1 MYLKKYLLF
10 LLFIFFPINVFASS
24 AKSTIVMDNDSGRVL
39 YENNSN
45 EKMLIASTT
54 KIMTCIVV
62 IENSDLSK
70 KVTVG
75 DEILNVYGTNIYVEV
90 GEVLSIKDL
99 LYGLMLRSGND
110 AAIVLANNVFSSEDV
125 FINKMNKKAK
135 EIGMNNTVFNNPHG
149 LDDETYN
156 YSTASDMALLARYA
170 YKNKVFRNIISTKKY
185 VTKSNLKSFEWYNRM
200 SLINNYKY
208 SNGGKN
214 GYTPKAGKT
223 LVSYASK
230 NNLNL
235 IIVTLDDN
243 DIYDNQKLLFEKYFK
258 LYNKYLIIDKNSFK
272 IESSL
277 INKRVF
283 LKESFSYP
291 LRDDEIDDISTLIH
305 INSNDENK
313 VGEIQVNLK
322 NNSIGKVD
330 IYSSHNKKEKDN
342 ILFKFK
348 KLFIR

>member
-10 LLFIFFPINVFASS
+10 LLFVFFPINVFASS

-305 INSNDENK
+305 INGSDENK

-330 IYSSHNKKEKDN
+330 IYSSQNKKEKDN

>member
-1 MYLKKYLLF
+1 MRRILL
-10 LLFIFFPINVFASS
+10 LIIIVFFPINVFASS
-24 AKSTIVMDNDSGRVL
+24 AKSTVVMDNDSGRVL
-39 YENNSN
+39 YKNNSN

-54 KIMTCIVV
+54 KIMTCIIA

-110 AAIVLANNVFSSEDV
+110 AAIVLANNIFKNEDE
-125 FINKMNKKAK
+125 FINNMNKKAK
-135 EIGMNNTVFNNPHG
+135 EIGMDNTVFNNPHG

-170 YKNKVFRNIISTKKY
+170 YKNEVFRNIISTKKY

-200 SLINNYKY
+200 SLINSYKY
-208 SNGGKN
+208 SRGGKN

-235 IIVTLDDN
+235 IIDKRN
-243 DIYDNQKLLFEKYFK
+243 FE
-258 LYNKYLIIDKNSFK
+258 
-272 IESSL
+272 IEDSL
-277 INKRVF
+277 INKNVF

-291 LRDDEIDDISTLIH
+291 LREDEIDEISTLIH
-305 INSNDENK
+305 INNSNDNK
-313 VGEIQVNLK
+313 VGEIQVKLK
-322 NNSIGKVD
+322 NNNIGKVD
-330 IYSSHNKKEKDN
+330 IYSSHNKKENDN

>member
-1 MYLKKYLLF
+1 MRRILL
-10 LLFIFFPINVFASS
+10 LIIIVFFPINVFASS
-24 AKSTIVMDNDSGRVL
+24 AKSTVVMDNDSGRVL
-39 YENNSN
+39 YKNNSN

-54 KIMTCIVV
+54 KIMTCIIA

-110 AAIVLANNVFSSEDV
+110 AAIVLANNIFKNEDE
-125 FINKMNKKAK
+125 FINNMNKKAK
-135 EIGMNNTVFNNPHG
+135 EIGMDNTVFNNPHG

-170 YKNKVFRNIISTKKY
+170 YKNEVFRNIISTKKY

-200 SLINNYKY
+200 SLINSYKY
-208 SNGGKN
+208 SRGGKN

-235 IIVTLDDN
+235 IIVTLDDS
-243 DIYDNQKLLFEKYFK
+243 DIYDNHKLLFEKYFK
-258 LYNKYLIIDKNSFK
+258 LYRNYLIIDKRNFE
-272 IESSL
+272 IEDSL
-277 INKRVF
+277 INKNVF
-283 LKESFSYP
+283 L
-291 LRDDEIDDISTLIH
+291 
-305 INSNDENK
+305 
-313 VGEIQVNLK
+313 NLF
-322 NNSIGKVD
+322 GVTM
-330 IYSSHNKKEKDN
+330 
-342 ILFKFK
+342 L
-348 KLFIR
+348 

>member
-1 MYLKKYLLF
+1 MYLKKFLLF

-305 INSNDENK
+305 INSSDENK

-330 IYSSHNKKEKDN
+330 IYSSQNKKEKDN

>member
-1 MYLKKYLLF
+1 
-10 LLFIFFPINVFASS
+10 
-24 AKSTIVMDNDSGRVL
+24 MDNDSGRVL
-39 YENNSN
+39 YKNNSN

-54 KIMTCIVV
+54 KIMTCIIA

-110 AAIVLANNVFSSEDV
+110 AAIVLANNIFKNEDE
-125 FINKMNKKAK
+125 FINNMNKKAK
-135 EIGMNNTVFNNPHG
+135 EIGMDNTVFNNPHG

-200 SLINNYKY
+200 SLINSYKY
-208 SNGGKN
+208 SRGGKN

-230 NNLNL
+230 DNLNL
-235 IIVTLDDN
+235 IIVTLDDS
-243 DIYDNQKLLFEKYFK
+243 DIYDNHKLLFEKYFK
-258 LYNKYLIIDKNSFK
+258 LYRNYLIIDKRNFE
-272 IESSL
+272 IEDSL
-277 INKRVF
+277 INKNVF

-291 LRDDEIDDISTLIH
+291 LREDEIDDISTFIIT
-305 INSNDENK
+305 INM
-313 VGEIQVNLK
+313 
-322 NNSIGKVD
+322 
-330 IYSSHNKKEKDN
+330 Y
-342 ILFKFK
+342 
-348 KLFIR
+348 

>member
-1 MYLKKYLLF
+1 MRRILL
-10 LLFIFFPINVFASS
+10 LIIIVFFPINVFASS
-24 AKSTIVMDNDSGRVL
+24 AKSTVVMDNDSGRVL
-39 YENNSN
+39 YKNNSN

-54 KIMTCIVV
+54 KIMTCIIA

-110 AAIVLANNVFSSEDV
+110 AAIVLANNIFKNEDE
-125 FINKMNKKAK
+125 FINNMNKKAK
-135 EIGMNNTVFNNPHG
+135 EIGMDNTVFNNPHG

-170 YKNKVFRNIISTKKY
+170 YKNKVFKNIISTKKY

-200 SLINNYKY
+200 SLINSYKY
-208 SNGGKN
+208 SRGGKN

-235 IIVTLDDN
+235 IIVTLDDS
-243 DIYDNQKLLFEKYFK
+243 DIYDNHKLLFEKYFK
-258 LYNKYLIIDKNSFK
+258 LYRNYLIIDKRNFE
-272 IESSL
+272 IEDSL
-277 INKRVF
+277 INKNVF

-291 LRDDEIDDISTLIH
+291 LREDEIDEISTLIH
-305 INSNDENK
+305 INNSNDNK
-313 VGEIQVNLK
+313 VGEIQVKLK
-322 NNSIGKVD
+322 NNNIGKVD
-330 IYSSHNKKEKDN
+330 IYSSHNKKENDN

-348 KLFIR
+348 KLFVR